1 MAAVVAAV
9 ALFVSFSAAAGAQ
22 NRGGSVSGTVKDA
35 NGPVIGAAVFVKG
48 GSTGETTDID
58 GKFKLSNLKTNDVI
72 TVSIIGYE
80 TKEIVWNG
88 QATLDIVILEEATAL
103 KGVVVTAM
111 GMVRQSESLTYAA
124 ETVGG
129 KDVNDIKSINMINSL
144 QGKSAG
150 LVITPNSTGAGG
162 SSKILFRGNKS
173 INGSNQPL
181 IVVDGVP
188 VMQNITSSQV
198 ASNYGGE
205 RDGGDVMSTINP
217 DDIKSITLLKGAS
230 AAALYGAVAANG
242 AIMITTKSAAAGKVN
257 VTVSSNTTAEALWC
271 FLSSRTTT
279 ECRTTAP
286 TAGAAS
292 SPQRRRTISRSS
304 SAQVSR
310 PTTHSQCPAETTLSE
325 PTSPTAMSTQR
336 A

>member
-1 MAAVVAAV
+1 
-9 ALFVSFSAAAGAQ
+9 
-22 NRGGSVSGTVKDA
+22 
-35 NGPVIGAAVFVKG
+35 
-48 GSTGETTDID
+48 
-58 GKFKLSNLKTNDVI
+58 
-72 TVSIIGYE
+72 
-80 TKEIVWNG
+80 
-88 QATLDIVILEEATAL
+88 
-103 KGVVVTAM
+103 
-111 GMVRQSESLTYAA
+111 
-124 ETVGG
+124 
-129 KDVNDIKSINMINSL
+129 MINSL

-188 VMQNITSSQV
+188 VMQNVTLHPQV

-242 AIMITTKSAAAGKVN
+242 AIIYDKVSGSRQGERHR
-257 VTVSSNTTAEALWC
+257 VQQHDSRKPYGAS
-271 FLSSRTTT
+271 LSSRTTT

-292 SPQRRRTISRSS
+292 SPQRRRTISRKLFRTGFTTNNTF
-304 SAQVSR
+304 AVSGGNN
-310 PTTHSQCPAETTLSE
+310 SFGAYFSYGNVYSE
-325 PTSPTAMSTQR
+325 GMNS
-336 A
+336 

>member
-1 MAAVVAAV
+1 MTALVAAV
-9 ALFVSFSAAAGAQ
+9 ALFVSFSVAASAQ
-22 NRGGSVSGTVKDA
+22 NKAVSGTVKDA
-35 NGPVIGAAVFVKG
+35 NGPVVGASVFVKG
-48 GSTGETTDID
+48 GATGETTDIN
-58 GKFKLSNLKTNDVI
+58 GKFTLNNLKANDVI

-80 TKEIVWNG
+80 TQEIVWNG
-88 QATLDIVILEEATAL
+88 QSTLNITLKEEALAL

-111 GMVRQSESLTYAA
+111 GVERQSESLTYAA
-124 ETVGG
+124 QTVGG

-242 AIMITTKSAAAGKVN
+242 AIMITTKSAAEGKVN
-257 VTVSSNTTAEALWC
+257 VTVSSNTTAD
-271 FLSSRTTT
+271 
-279 ECRTTAP
+279 
-286 TAGAAS
+286 
-292 SPQRRRTISRSS
+292 SPMVLPKFQNNYG
-304 SAQVSR
+304 
-310 PTTHSQCPAETTLSE
+310 
-325 PTSPTAMSTQR
+325 MSDNGTYS
-336 A
+336 

>member
-88 QATLDIVILEEATAL
+88 QATLDILIREEATAL

-188 VMQNITSSQV
+188 VMQNIT
-198 ASNYGGE
+198 
-205 RDGGDVMSTINP
+205 
-217 DDIKSITLLKGAS
+217 
-230 AAALYGAVAANG
+230 
-242 AIMITTKSAAAGKVN
+242 
-257 VTVSSNTTAEALWC
+257 
-271 FLSSRTTT
+271 LSL
-279 ECRTTAP
+279 
-286 TAGAAS
+286 
-292 SPQRRRTISRSS
+292 I
-304 SAQVSR
+304 
-310 PTTHSQCPAETTLSE
+310 HI
-325 PTSPTAMSTQR
+325 
-336 A
+336 

>member
-1 MAAVVAAV
+1 MLNRIKSSIFRGMAAVVAAV

-88 QATLDIVILEEATAL
+88 QATLDILILEEATAL

-198 ASNYGGE
+198 APTMVARG
-205 RDGGDVMSTINP
+205 T
-217 DDIKSITLLKGAS
+217 
-230 AAALYGAVAANG
+230 AA
-242 AIMITTKSAAAGKVN
+242 M
-257 VTVSSNTTAEALWC
+257 
-271 FLSSRTTT
+271 
-279 ECRTTAP
+279 
-286 TAGAAS
+286 
-292 SPQRRRTISRSS
+292 
-304 SAQVSR
+304 
-310 PTTHSQCPAETTLSE
+310 
-325 PTSPTAMSTQR
+325 
-336 A
+336 